1 MGLKGAE
8 LEQTVAGIAGQQ
20 SQQANFKPVFLTDQ
34 PDFSPFVS
42 RGYAFEYISG
52 FRSYLEADPE
62 ARRNERV
69 AALVRK
75 WGLSDIVSHDMPGG
89 AGGPHPLAALARHN
103 VGMSPGCH
111 QDRFK
116 WVIETLRIALATE
129 RYDVVEGLADYVLG
143 FFDTL
148 SPANQGTAAR
158 VICRKYIAFGEWGK
172 LHQFLFENIAKVKV
186 DDSLF
191 TWFSVHCT
199 SADRFMVEFAQL
211 PSGKPNYYYLSKR
224 IAAAG
229 EDAMPTLLAASDG
242 TPIASNLLLA
252 NHFAQRHDA
261 TLYKSYVNRVLA
273 SNGGAPLSQIRF
285 GGDNIL
291 TGLAFEAPEQA
302 RGQHELVSVIMSAY
316 NAADTIGYA
325 VRSILGQSHGNFEL
339 LICDDN
345 STDETPA
352 LLAELARKDP
362 RIRLFRS
369 ADQQGTYNIR
379 NNLIREARG
388 TYVTFQDA
396 DDFAFPER
404 IERQLA
410 FLKREGA
417 AAAVAQWFRVTA
429 EGEFVF
435 SAEHAVARIAVVSL
449 FAPKRLFEHF
459 GPYRP
464 ARFGADT
471 EFYEGL
477 RLRLGTD
484 AVKLMPVPV
493 IFGLSSATSL
503 TRSSGIEATE
513 DGFRAPARR
522 AYAAAAARKRHT
534 GGAPIGLPS
543 PHEVLDAHGNLLA
556 NAGVVELETQQ

>member
-1 MGLKGAE
+1 MNKQITKAAMSLAEPAASAGMNNELWLMRERVERERRTSRTLSRMVRKLLGDKAEAKPVAVVPRLAPATLAQHPAQRPPVVGDPRWPTGPVPPDTPLAAPAGHDCYDFDDGIEQVVGISVMGLKGAE

-224 IAAAG
+224 IVAAG

-302 RGQHELVSVIMSAY
+302 HDQHELVSVIMSAY

-388 TYVTFQDA
+388 TYVTFLFA

-404 IERQLA
+404 I
-410 FLKREGA
+410 
-417 AAAVAQWFRVTA
+417 
-429 EGEFVF
+429 
-435 SAEHAVARIAVVSL
+435 
-449 FAPKRLFEHF
+449 
-459 GPYRP
+459 
-464 ARFGADT
+464 
-471 EFYEGL
+471 
-477 RLRLGTD
+477 
-484 AVKLMPVPV
+484 
-493 IFGLSSATSL
+493 
-503 TRSSGIEATE
+503 
-513 DGFRAPARR
+513 
-522 AYAAAAARKRHT
+522 
-534 GGAPIGLPS
+534 
-543 PHEVLDAHGNLLA
+543 
-556 NAGVVELETQQ
+556 